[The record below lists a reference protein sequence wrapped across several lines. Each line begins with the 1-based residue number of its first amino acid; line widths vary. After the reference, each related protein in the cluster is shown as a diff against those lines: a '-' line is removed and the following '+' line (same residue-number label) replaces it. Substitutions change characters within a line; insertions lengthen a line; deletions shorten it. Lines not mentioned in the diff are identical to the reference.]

1 MAQARKRT
9 VSSSGRACGEGVVRA
24 FALAAQMALLCPMQS
39 DTFIR
44 RELTG
49 SPDPRVRR

>member
-1 MAQARKRT
+1 VA
-9 VSSSGRACGEGVVRA
+9 RA

-39 DTFIR
+39 DAFIR

-49 SPDPRVRR
+49 SPDARRRPAGQAR